1 MLTELF
7 NNLALFLGVEA
18 SVFMNVITLL
28 VVVLLI
34 LIGLSSGLEF
44 KGILLVYGIAM
55 AILQI
60 LGIESVFNIFTL
72 IGNVIEEIT
81 QAIFMAVI

>member
-7 NNLALFLGVEA
+7 NNLALFLGIEA

-44 KGILLVYGIAM
+44 KGIMLVYGIAM

-72 IGNVIEEIT
+72 IGDVLDEIA
-81 QAIFMAVI
+81 QSIFMAVI

>member
-7 NNLALFLGVEA
+7 NNLALFLGIEA

-72 IGNVIEEIT
+72 IGDVLDEIA
-81 QAIFMAVI
+81 QSIFMAVI

>member
-7 NNLALFLGVEA
+7 NNLALFLGIEA

-44 KGILLVYGIAM
+44 KGIMLVYGIAM

-72 IGNVIEEIT
+72 IGNVIDEIT